1 MSAAKPG
8 ARPLTGRTVL
18 ICLIGFFA
26 TVAAVNAVMIRAAV
40 STFGGTETASAYKAG
55 QAFERE
61 IEAARAQDALRWQVK
76 ADVRRAG
83 GQALVEI
90 EARDA
95 AGHAL
100 TGLTATASLHH
111 PTDARADHALPL
123 EQGPP
128 GHFRG
133 AVVTP
138 AGQWDVLIDLARDG
152 ERVFRSRNRV
162 VLR

>member
-1 MSAAKPG
+1 MSSARAS

-18 ICLIGFFA
+18 ICLVGFFA

-55 QAFERE
+55 QSFERE
-61 IEAARAQDALRWQVK
+61 IEAVRAQDALHWQVK
-76 ADVRRAG
+76 ADVRRTG
-83 GQALVEI
+83 GQAVIEI
-90 EARDA
+90 DARDA
-95 AGHAL
+95 DGHAL
-100 TGLTATASLHH
+100 SGLTATAALHH

-123 EQGPP
+123 EQGAP

-133 AVVTP
+133 AAASA